1 MLPNSKILNLPK
13 TSKITKVAKF
23 HPVRSHRVQSQSL
36 THVENKSYNKIFS
49 ITYFYL
55 ILLLPKFCIN

>member
-36 THVENKSYNKIFS
+36 THVENKSYNKIIRLNNEYDI
-49 ITYFYL
+49 ITVDCL
-55 ILLLPKFCIN
+55 KI